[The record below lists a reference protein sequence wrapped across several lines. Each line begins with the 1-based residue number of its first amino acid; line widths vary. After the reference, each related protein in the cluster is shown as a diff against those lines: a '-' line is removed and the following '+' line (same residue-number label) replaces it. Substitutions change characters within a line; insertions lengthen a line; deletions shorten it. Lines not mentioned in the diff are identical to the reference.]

1 MKIADI
7 VKVLEAE
14 VITGADKL
22 DDEVLYGFASDL
34 LSDVLTVDSE
44 RMLLLTGMANL
55 QTIRTAEMSEIICI
69 VFVRDKKM
77 SYEMIDL
84 ATENDIVT
92 IESSFSLFR
101 AILVLH
107 DNGLKPVF

>member
-84 ATENDIVT
+84 AIENDIVT